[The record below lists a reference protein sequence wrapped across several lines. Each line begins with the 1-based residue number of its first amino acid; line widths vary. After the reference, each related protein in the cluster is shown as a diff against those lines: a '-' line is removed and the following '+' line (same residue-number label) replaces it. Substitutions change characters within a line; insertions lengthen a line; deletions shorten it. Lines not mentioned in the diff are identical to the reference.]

1 MLINEIFKIKN
12 DTEFNN
18 AALKIFQFQL
28 SNNKIYSKYAQS
40 ILKNKIPKCIN
51 EIPFL
56 PIQFF

>member
-1 MLINEIFKIKN
+1 MLINEIFKITN

-28 SNNKIYSKYAQS
+28 LNNKIYSKYAQS
-40 ILKNKIPKCIN
+40 ILKNKIPKSIN

-56 PIQFF
+56 PINF

>member
-40 ILKNKIPKCIN
+40 ILKNKIPKKYK
-51 EIPFL
+51 
-56 PIQFF
+56 